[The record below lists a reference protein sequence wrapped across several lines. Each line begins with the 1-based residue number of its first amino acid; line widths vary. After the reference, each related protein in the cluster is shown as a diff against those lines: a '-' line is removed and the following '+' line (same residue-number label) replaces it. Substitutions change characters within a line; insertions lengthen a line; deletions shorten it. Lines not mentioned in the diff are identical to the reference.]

1 MTISVASYLMGIP
14 PGNTNPEKPA
24 IIVNAI
30 EGVWKAGD
38 TGTIVTDYKLVDA
51 HVALMQAILHPASK
65 KSKQ

>member
-1 MTISVASYLMGIP
+1 MTIKVASYLMGIP

-38 TGTIVTDYKLVDA
+38 EGTIVTCLLYTSDA
-51 HVALMQAILHPASK
+51 ADE
-65 KSKQ
+65 